1 MVNRVSIEA
10 LFFYIK
16 DNNNK
21 KINGPDRVQY
31 RFTTSLFILFEP
43 VNK

>member
-16 DNNNK
+16 ENNNK
-21 KINGPDRVQY
+21 KINGPDRVQ
-31 RFTTSLFILFEP
+31 
-43 VNK
+43 